1 MHCGLPFWP
10 WHSNHLLE
18 YCGGAFIPCG
28 PARPVGLAVALL
40 LHSFTNGKKPD
51 LTFIKI

>member
-1 MHCGLPFWP
+1 MHCGPRFGLGILIIFM
-10 WHSNHLLE
+10 SI
-18 YCGGAFIPCG
+18 CGGAFIPCG